1 MFCLESLEPP
11 RELAWGLQQQGSSP
25 QPFPTETQAST
36 TSCCTSYPR
45 AQARCPIPM
54 ASPPA
59 PPWQNSQESYQGLT
73 DRLPATLN
81 SREAADT
88 FVGSNNKGLS
98 PTANSMPAINSPCLG
113 ERSLLPFASPL
124 GPTELFVPTSLL
136 GQARKQ
142 LQRSL
147 LVYKF
152 QRSTGWLT
160 YGFPVFSQQ
169 ACNKIRK
176 EHS

>member
-1 MFCLESLEPP
+1 MGPAAAGK
-11 RELAWGLQQQGSSP
+11 LATAFPHRNAGQHHLLLHQLSSG
-25 QPFPTETQAST
+25 
-36 TSCCTSYPR
+36 TSKVPHSHG
-45 AQARCPIPM
+45 Q
-54 ASPPA
+54 SSA

-81 SREAADT
+81 SREATDT
-88 FVGSNNKGLS
+88 FVGSKNKGLS

-113 ERSLLPFASPL
+113 ERSLLPIASPL
-124 GPTELFVPTSLL
+124 GPTEPFVPTSLL
-136 GQARKQ
+136 GQAMKQ